1 MPKTCTCGWFM
12 SAFLG
17 WLGCIA
23 APMVRQGWAGAL
35 FAVRAVLHGYA
46 PSTRACI
53 AHRAPIVPGLA
64 LPVVI
69 MRWMPMSIQA
79 LSLSMVKLLASASIT
94 ITRYSRNISRAAI
107 CSVVVACVMAAV
119 ALFAGRA

>member
-1 MPKTCTCGWFM
+1 MAKSRPLC
-12 SAFLG
+12 
-17 WLGCIA
+17 
-23 APMVRQGWAGAL
+23 
-35 FAVRAVLHGYA
+35 AVRDVLYGYA

-64 LPVVI
+64 LPVAT

-94 ITRYSRNISRAAI
+94 ITRYSKNISRAAI

-119 ALFAGRA
+119 GLFAGGA